1 MWKCPVCE
9 TEYDD
14 VTVCP
19 KCGFDGSC
27 DYEEYPTVFAVTGAK
42 STRALRREWEQKQGP
57 GLDQLLVEWFIGSH
71 QKKDATAA
79 ERCFREKAEAG
90 DAAAQW
96 WLGASYQY
104 GIGAEKNHRQ
114 ALHWYRLAARQGSQ
128 PAQDMLQALS
138 GQAHDQQQLE
148 LLLEQA
154 EQGDAQ
160 AQYEV
165 GRRLWNG
172 DGVDQDHKQAADW
185 FDRAARQGLA
195 AAQCA
200 LGLCYERGDGV
211 EQSYSQAVA
220 WCRWAAQQGDAEA
233 QCRLGRYLAAGCGV
247 RKDAAEA
254 AVWYRNAADQG
265 LAEAQYELGQCY
277 EQGKGVPKD
286 KAQAAKWYQKAA
298 DQGHENAKRALRKL
312 KRSLFS

>member
-1 MWKCPVCE
+1 MWKCPVCDQE
-9 TEYDD
+9 NNAATA
-14 VTVCP
+14 CP
-19 KCGFDGSC
+19 TCGFDGSC
-27 DYEEYPTVFAVTGAK
+27 DYEHYPTAFAVTGAK

-57 GLDQLLVEWFIGSH
+57 GLDQLLMEWFIGSH

-104 GIGAEKNHRQ
+104 GVGAEKNHRQ

-138 GQAHDQQQLE
+138 GQARERQLEQQL
-148 LLLEQA
+148 LEHA

-165 GRRLWNG
+165 GRRFWNG

-211 EQSYSQAVA
+211 EQDMWQAAA
-220 WCRWAAQQGDAEA
+220 WYQWAAQQDDVEA
-233 QCRLGRYLAAGCGV
+233 QLHLS
-247 RKDAAEA
+247 E
-254 AVWYRNAADQG
+254 
-265 LAEAQYELGQCY
+265 CY
-277 EQGKGVPKD
+277 EKGRGVPKD
-286 KAQAAKWYQKAA
+286 KEKAA
-298 DQGHENAKRALRKL
+298 EWLYKAAQHGGSYVKKWL
-312 KRSLFS
+312 KTLKK

>member
-9 TEYDD
+9 TEYGAL
-14 VTVCP
+14 TACP
-19 KCGFDGSC
+19 RCGFDGSC
-27 DYEEYPTVFAVTGAK
+27 DYEHYPTPFAVAGAK

-57 GLDQLLVEWFIGSH
+57 GLDQLLMEWFIGSH

-104 GIGAEKNHRQ
+104 GVGAEKNHRQ

-138 GQAHDQQQLE
+138 GQARERQLE
-148 LLLEQA
+148 QHLLEHA

-165 GRRLWNG
+165 GRRFWNG

-200 LGLCYERGDGV
+200 LGLCHERGDGV
-211 EQSYSQAVA
+211 EQDMWQAAA
-220 WCRWAAQQGDAEA
+220 WYQWAAQQDDAEA
-233 QCRLGRYLAAGCGV
+233 QLRLS
-247 RKDAAEA
+247 E
-254 AVWYRNAADQG
+254 
-265 LAEAQYELGQCY
+265 CY
-277 EQGKGVPKD
+277 EKGRGVPKD
-286 KAQAAKWYQKAA
+286 KEKAA
-298 DQGHENAKRALRKL
+298 EWLYKAAQHGGSYVKKWL
-312 KRSLFS
+312 KTLKK

>member
-1 MWKCPVCE
+1 MWKCPVCDKE
-9 TEYDD
+9 NNAEM
-14 VTVCP
+14 VCP
-19 KCGFDGSC
+19 TCGYDRTC
-27 DYEEYPTVFAVTGAK
+27 DYEQYPTVFAVAGAK

-57 GLDQLLVEWFIGSH
+57 GLDQLLMEWFIGSH

-104 GIGAEKNHRQ
+104 GVGAEKNHRQ

-138 GQAHDQQQLE
+138 GQARERQLEQQL
-148 LLLEQA
+148 LEHA

-165 GRRLWNG
+165 GRRFWNG

-211 EQSYSQAVA
+211 EQDMWQAAA
-220 WCRWAAQQGDAEA
+220 WYQWAAQQDDVEA
-233 QCRLGRYLAAGCGV
+233 QLHLS
-247 RKDAAEA
+247 E
-254 AVWYRNAADQG
+254 
-265 LAEAQYELGQCY
+265 CY
-277 EQGKGVPKD
+277 EKGRGVPKD
-286 KAQAAKWYQKAA
+286 KEKAA
-298 DQGHENAKRALRKL
+298 EWLYKAAQHGGSYVKKWL
-312 KRSLFS
+312 KTLKK

>member
-9 TEYDD
+9 TEYGAL
-14 VTVCP
+14 TACP
-19 KCGFDGSC
+19 RCGFDGSC
-27 DYEEYPTVFAVTGAK
+27 DYEHYPTPFAVAGAK

-57 GLDQLLVEWFIGSH
+57 GLDQLLMEWFIGSH

-90 DAAAQW
+90 DAAVQW

-104 GIGAEKNHRQ
+104 GVGAEKNHRQ

-138 GQAHDQQQLE
+138 GQARERQLE
-148 LLLEQA
+148 QHLLEHA

-165 GRRLWNG
+165 GRRFWNG

-211 EQSYSQAVA
+211 EQDMWQAAA
-220 WCRWAAQQGDAEA
+220 WYQWAAQQDDAEA
-233 QCRLGRYLAAGCGV
+233 QLRLS
-247 RKDAAEA
+247 E
-254 AVWYRNAADQG
+254 
-265 LAEAQYELGQCY
+265 CY
-277 EQGKGVPKD
+277 EKGRGVPKD
-286 KAQAAKWYQKAA
+286 KEKAA
-298 DQGHENAKRALRKL
+298 EWLYKAAQHGGSYVKKWL
-312 KRSLFS
+312 KTLKK

>member
-1 MWKCPVCE
+1 MWKCPVCDQE
-9 TEYDD
+9 NNAA
-14 VTVCP
+14 TVCP
-19 KCGFDGSC
+19 TCGFDGSC
-27 DYEEYPTVFAVTGAK
+27 DYEHYPTPFAVAGAK
-42 STRALRREWEQKQGP
+42 STRALRREWEQKRGP
-57 GLDQLLVEWFIGSH
+57 GLDQLLMEWFIGSH

-104 GIGAEKNHRQ
+104 GVGAEKNHRQ

-138 GQAHDQQQLE
+138 GQARERQLEQQL
-148 LLLEQA
+148 LEHA

-165 GRRLWNG
+165 GRRFWNG

-211 EQSYSQAVA
+211 EQDMWQAAA
-220 WCRWAAQQGDAEA
+220 WYQWAAQQDDVEA
-233 QCRLGRYLAAGCGV
+233 QLHLS
-247 RKDAAEA
+247 E
-254 AVWYRNAADQG
+254 
-265 LAEAQYELGQCY
+265 CY
-277 EQGKGVPKD
+277 EKGRGVPKD
-286 KAQAAKWYQKAA
+286 KEKAA
-298 DQGHENAKRALRKL
+298 EWLYKAAQHGGSYVKKWL
-312 KRSLFS
+312 KTLKK

>member
-9 TEYDD
+9 TEYGAL
-14 VTVCP
+14 TACP
-19 KCGFDGSC
+19 RCGFDGSC
-27 DYEEYPTVFAVTGAK
+27 DYEHYPTPFAVAGAK

-57 GLDQLLVEWFIGSH
+57 GLDQLLMEWFIGSH

-104 GIGAEKNHRQ
+104 GVGAEKNHRQ

-138 GQAHDQQQLE
+138 GQARERQLE
-148 LLLEQA
+148 QHLLEHA

-165 GRRLWNG
+165 GRRFWNG

-211 EQSYSQAVA
+211 EQDMWQAAA
-220 WCRWAAQQGDAEA
+220 WYQWAAQQDDAEA
-233 QCRLGRYLAAGCGV
+233 QLRLS
-247 RKDAAEA
+247 E
-254 AVWYRNAADQG
+254 
-265 LAEAQYELGQCY
+265 CY
-277 EQGKGVPKD
+277 EKGRGVPKD
-286 KAQAAKWYQKAA
+286 MEKAA
-298 DQGHENAKRALRKL
+298 EWLYKAAQHGGSYVKKWL
-312 KRSLFS
+312 KTLKK

>member
-9 TEYDD
+9 TEYGAL
-14 VTVCP
+14 TACP
-19 KCGFDGSC
+19 RCGFDGSC
-27 DYEEYPTVFAVTGAK
+27 DYEHYPTPFAVAGAK

-57 GLDQLLVEWFIGSH
+57 GLDQLLMEWFIGSH

-104 GIGAEKNHRQ
+104 GVGAEKNHRQ

-138 GQAHDQQQLE
+138 GQARERQLE
-148 LLLEQA
+148 QHLLEHA

-165 GRRLWNG
+165 GRRFWNG

-211 EQSYSQAVA
+211 EQDMWQAAA
-220 WCRWAAQQGDAEA
+220 WYQWAAQQDVAEA
-233 QCRLGRYLAAGCGV
+233 QLRLS
-247 RKDAAEA
+247 E
-254 AVWYRNAADQG
+254 
-265 LAEAQYELGQCY
+265 CY
-277 EQGKGVPKD
+277 EKGRGVPKD
-286 KAQAAKWYQKAA
+286 KEKAA
-298 DQGHENAKRALRKL
+298 EWLYKAAQHGGSYVKKWL
-312 KRSLFS
+312 KTLKK

>member
-9 TEYDD
+9 TEYGAL
-14 VTVCP
+14 TACP
-19 KCGFDGSC
+19 RCGFDGSC
-27 DYEEYPTVFAVTGAK
+27 DYEHYPTPFAVAGAK

-57 GLDQLLVEWFIGSH
+57 GLDQLLWNWFIGSH

-104 GIGAEKNHRQ
+104 GVGAEKNHRQ

-138 GQAHDQQQLE
+138 GQARERQLE
-148 LLLEQA
+148 QHLLEHA

-165 GRRLWNG
+165 GRRFWNG

-211 EQSYSQAVA
+211 EQDMWQAAA
-220 WCRWAAQQGDAEA
+220 WYQWAAQQDDAEA
-233 QCRLGRYLAAGCGV
+233 QLRLS
-247 RKDAAEA
+247 E
-254 AVWYRNAADQG
+254 
-265 LAEAQYELGQCY
+265 CY
-277 EQGKGVPKD
+277 EKGRGVPKD
-286 KAQAAKWYQKAA
+286 KEKAA
-298 DQGHENAKRALRKL
+298 EWLYKAAQHGGSYVKKWL
-312 KRSLFS
+312 KTLKK

>member
-9 TEYDD
+9 TEYGAL
-14 VTVCP
+14 TACP
-19 KCGFDGSC
+19 RCGFDGSC
-27 DYEEYPTVFAVTGAK
+27 DYEHYPTPFAVAGAK
-42 STRALRREWEQKQGP
+42 STRALRRAWEQKQGP
-57 GLDQLLVEWFIGSH
+57 GLDQLLMEWFIGSH

-104 GIGAEKNHRQ
+104 GVGAEKNHRQ

-138 GQAHDQQQLE
+138 GQARERQLE
-148 LLLEQA
+148 QHLLEHA

-165 GRRLWNG
+165 GRRFWNG

-211 EQSYSQAVA
+211 EQDMWQAAA
-220 WCRWAAQQGDAEA
+220 WYQWAAQQDDAEA
-233 QCRLGRYLAAGCGV
+233 QLRLS
-247 RKDAAEA
+247 E
-254 AVWYRNAADQG
+254 
-265 LAEAQYELGQCY
+265 CY
-277 EQGKGVPKD
+277 EKGRGVPKD
-286 KAQAAKWYQKAA
+286 KEKAA
-298 DQGHENAKRALRKL
+298 EWLYKAAQHGGSYVKKWL
-312 KRSLFS
+312 KTLKK

>member
-9 TEYDD
+9 TEYDAL
-14 VTVCP
+14 TACP
-19 KCGFDGSC
+19 RCGFDGSC
-27 DYEEYPTVFAVTGAK
+27 DYEHYPTPFTVAGAK
-42 STRALRREWEQKQGP
+42 STRALRREWEQKQDP
-57 GLDQLLVEWFIGSH
+57 GMEQLLMEWFIGSH

-104 GIGAEKNHRQ
+104 GVGAEKNHRQ

-138 GQAHDQQQLE
+138 GQAYDQQQLE
-148 LLLEQA
+148 LLLERA
-154 EQGDAQ
+154 EQGIRD

-165 GRRLWNG
+165 GRRFWNG
-172 DGVDQDHKQAADW
+172 DGVDQDHKQAAGW

-211 EQSYSQAVA
+211 EQDMWQAAA
-220 WCRWAAQQGDAEA
+220 WYQWAAQQDDAEA
-233 QCRLGRYLAAGCGV
+233 QLR
-247 RKDAAEA
+247 
-254 AVWYRNAADQG
+254 
-265 LAEAQYELGQCY
+265 LAECY
-277 EQGKGVPKD
+277 EEGQGVPKD
-286 KAQAAKWYQKAA
+286 MDEAIRWYRKAA
-298 DQGHENAKRALRKL
+298 EQGNKDAEKRLEVL
-312 KRSLFS
+312 EF

>member
-9 TEYDD
+9 TEYGD

-19 KCGFDGSC
+19 ACGYDRTC
-27 DYEEYPTVFAVTGAK
+27 DYEQYPTVFAVAGAK

-57 GLDQLLVEWFIGSH
+57 GLDQLLMEWFIGSH

-104 GIGAEKNHRQ
+104 GVGAEKNHRQ

-138 GQAHDQQQLE
+138 GQARERQLEQQL
-148 LLLEQA
+148 LEHA

-165 GRRLWNG
+165 GRRFWNG

-211 EQSYSQAVA
+211 EQDMWQAAA
-220 WCRWAAQQGDAEA
+220 WYQW
-233 QCRLGRYLAAGCGV
+233 
-247 RKDAAEA
+247 
-254 AVWYRNAADQG
+254 AADQG
-265 LAEAQYELGQCY
+265 LAEAQLRLAECY
-277 EQGKGVPKD
+277 EKGQGVPKD
-286 KAQAAKWYQKAA
+286 MDEAIRWYRKAA
-298 DQGHENAKRALRKL
+298 EQGNKDAEKRLEVLESK
-312 KRSLFS
+312 

>member
-9 TEYDD
+9 TEYGAL
-14 VTVCP
+14 TACP
-19 KCGFDGSC
+19 RCGFDGSC
-27 DYEEYPTVFAVTGAK
+27 DYEHYPTPFAVAGAK

-57 GLDQLLVEWFIGSH
+57 GLDQLLMEWFIGSH

-104 GIGAEKNHRQ
+104 GVGAEKNHRQ

-138 GQAHDQQQLE
+138 GQARERQLE
-148 LLLEQA
+148 QHLLEHA

-165 GRRLWNG
+165 GRRFWNG

-211 EQSYSQAVA
+211 EQDMWQAAA
-220 WCRWAAQQGDAEA
+220 WYQWAAQQDDAEA
-233 QCRLGRYLAAGCGV
+233 QLRLS
-247 RKDAAEA
+247 E
-254 AVWYRNAADQG
+254 
-265 LAEAQYELGQCY
+265 CY
-277 EQGKGVPKD
+277 EKGRGVPKD
-286 KAQAAKWYQKAA
+286 KEKAA
-298 DQGHENAKRALRKL
+298 EWLYKAAQHGGNYVKKWL
-312 KRSLFS
+312 KTLKK

>member
-9 TEYDD
+9 TEYGAL
-14 VTVCP
+14 TACP
-19 KCGFDGSC
+19 RCGFDGSC
-27 DYEEYPTVFAVTGAK
+27 DYEHYPTPFAVAGAK

-57 GLDQLLVEWFIGSH
+57 GLDQLLMEWFIGSH

-104 GIGAEKNHRQ
+104 GVGAEKNHRQ

-138 GQAHDQQQLE
+138 GLARERQLE
-148 LLLEQA
+148 QHLLEHA

-165 GRRLWNG
+165 GRRFWNG

-211 EQSYSQAVA
+211 EQDMWQAAA
-220 WCRWAAQQGDAEA
+220 WYQWAAQQDDAEA
-233 QCRLGRYLAAGCGV
+233 QLRLS
-247 RKDAAEA
+247 E
-254 AVWYRNAADQG
+254 
-265 LAEAQYELGQCY
+265 CY
-277 EQGKGVPKD
+277 EKGRGVPKD
-286 KAQAAKWYQKAA
+286 KEKAA
-298 DQGHENAKRALRKL
+298 EWLYKAAQHGGSYVKKWL
-312 KRSLFS
+312 KTLKK

>member
-9 TEYDD
+9 TEYGAL
-14 VTVCP
+14 TACP
-19 KCGFDGSC
+19 RCGFDGSC
-27 DYEEYPTVFAVTGAK
+27 DYEHYPTPFAVAGAK
-42 STRALRREWEQKQGP
+42 STRALRRGWEQKQGP
-57 GLDQLLVEWFIGSH
+57 GLDQLLMEWFIGSH

-104 GIGAEKNHRQ
+104 GVGAEKNHRQ

-138 GQAHDQQQLE
+138 GQARERQLE
-148 LLLEQA
+148 QHLLEHA

-165 GRRLWNG
+165 GRRFWNG

-211 EQSYSQAVA
+211 EQDMWQAAA
-220 WCRWAAQQGDAEA
+220 WYQWAAQQDDAEA
-233 QCRLGRYLAAGCGV
+233 QLRLS
-247 RKDAAEA
+247 E
-254 AVWYRNAADQG
+254 
-265 LAEAQYELGQCY
+265 CY
-277 EQGKGVPKD
+277 EKGRGVPKD
-286 KAQAAKWYQKAA
+286 KEKAA
-298 DQGHENAKRALRKL
+298 EWLYKAAQHGGSYVKKWL
-312 KRSLFS
+312 KTLKK

>member
-9 TEYDD
+9 TEYDAL
-14 VTVCP
+14 TACP
-19 KCGFDGSC
+19 RCGFDGSC
-27 DYEEYPTVFAVTGAK
+27 DYEHYPTVFAVAGAK

-57 GLDQLLVEWFIGSH
+57 GLDQLLMEWFIGSH

-104 GIGAEKNHRQ
+104 GVGAEKNHRQ

-138 GQAHDQQQLE
+138 GQARERQLEQQL
-148 LLLEQA
+148 LEHA

-165 GRRLWNG
+165 GRRFWNG

-211 EQSYSQAVA
+211 EQDMWQAAA
-220 WCRWAAQQGDAEA
+220 WYQWAAQQDDVEA
-233 QCRLGRYLAAGCGV
+233 QLHLS
-247 RKDAAEA
+247 E
-254 AVWYRNAADQG
+254 
-265 LAEAQYELGQCY
+265 CY
-277 EQGKGVPKD
+277 EKGRGVPKD
-286 KAQAAKWYQKAA
+286 KEKAA
-298 DQGHENAKRALRKL
+298 EWLYKAAQHGGSYVKKWL
-312 KRSLFS
+312 KTLKK

>member
-1 MWKCPVCE
+1 MWKCPVCDQE
-9 TEYDD
+9 NNAA
-14 VTVCP
+14 TVCP
-19 KCGFDGSC
+19 TCGFDGSC
-27 DYEEYPTVFAVTGAK
+27 DYEHYPTPFAVAGAK

-57 GLDQLLVEWFIGSH
+57 GLDQLLMEWFIGNH

-104 GIGAEKNHRQ
+104 GVGAEKNHRQ

-138 GQAHDQQQLE
+138 GQARERQLEQQL
-148 LLLEQA
+148 LEHA

-165 GRRLWNG
+165 GRRFWNG

-211 EQSYSQAVA
+211 EQDMWQAAA
-220 WCRWAAQQGDAEA
+220 WYQWAAQQDDVEA
-233 QCRLGRYLAAGCGV
+233 QLHLS
-247 RKDAAEA
+247 E
-254 AVWYRNAADQG
+254 
-265 LAEAQYELGQCY
+265 CY
-277 EQGKGVPKD
+277 EKGRGVPKD
-286 KAQAAKWYQKAA
+286 KEKAA
-298 DQGHENAKRALRKL
+298 EWLYKAAQHGGSYVKKWL
-312 KRSLFS
+312 KTLKK

>member
-1 MWKCPVCE
+1 M
-9 TEYDD
+9 
-14 VTVCP
+14 
-19 KCGFDGSC
+19 
-27 DYEEYPTVFAVTGAK
+27 AGAK

-57 GLDQLLVEWFIGSH
+57 GLDQLLMEWFIGSH

-104 GIGAEKNHRQ
+104 GVGAEKNHRQ

-138 GQAHDQQQLE
+138 GQARERQLEQQL
-148 LLLEQA
+148 LEHA

-165 GRRLWNG
+165 GRRFWNG

-211 EQSYSQAVA
+211 EQDMWQAAA
-220 WCRWAAQQGDAEA
+220 WYQWAAQQDDVEA
-233 QCRLGRYLAAGCGV
+233 QLHLS
-247 RKDAAEA
+247 E
-254 AVWYRNAADQG
+254 
-265 LAEAQYELGQCY
+265 CY
-277 EQGKGVPKD
+277 EKGRGVPKD
-286 KAQAAKWYQKAA
+286 KEKAA
-298 DQGHENAKRALRKL
+298 EWLYKAAQHGGSYVKKWL
-312 KRSLFS
+312 KTLKK

>member
-1 MWKCPVCE
+1 MWKCPVCDQE
-9 TEYDD
+9 NNAA
-14 VTVCP
+14 TVCP
-19 KCGFDGSC
+19 TCGFDGSC
-27 DYEEYPTVFAVTGAK
+27 DYEHYPTPFAVAGAK

-57 GLDQLLVEWFIGSH
+57 GLDQLLMEWFIGSH

-104 GIGAEKNHRQ
+104 GVGAEKNHRQ

-138 GQAHDQQQLE
+138 GQARERQLEQQL
-148 LLLEQA
+148 LEHA

-165 GRRLWNG
+165 GRRFWNG

-211 EQSYSQAVA
+211 EQDMWQAAA
-220 WCRWAAQQGDAEA
+220 WYQWAAQQDDVEA
-233 QCRLGRYLAAGCGV
+233 QLHLS
-247 RKDAAEA
+247 E
-254 AVWYRNAADQG
+254 
-265 LAEAQYELGQCY
+265 CY
-277 EQGKGVPKD
+277 EKGRGVPKD
-286 KAQAAKWYQKAA
+286 KKKAA
-298 DQGHENAKRALRKL
+298 EWLYKAAQHGGSYVKKWL
-312 KRSLFS
+312 KTLKK

>member
-9 TEYDD
+9 TEYGD

-27 DYEEYPTVFAVTGAK
+27 DYEHYPTPFAVAGAK

-57 GLDQLLVEWFIGSH
+57 GLDQLLMEWFIGSH

-104 GIGAEKNHRQ
+104 GVGAEKNHRQ

-138 GQAHDQQQLE
+138 GQARERQLEQQL
-148 LLLEQA
+148 LEHA

-165 GRRLWNG
+165 GRRFWNG

-211 EQSYSQAVA
+211 EQDMWQAAA
-220 WCRWAAQQGDAEA
+220 WYQWAAQQDDVEA
-233 QCRLGRYLAAGCGV
+233 QLHLS
-247 RKDAAEA
+247 E
-254 AVWYRNAADQG
+254 
-265 LAEAQYELGQCY
+265 CY
-277 EQGKGVPKD
+277 EKGRGVPKD
-286 KAQAAKWYQKAA
+286 KEKAA
-298 DQGHENAKRALRKL
+298 EWLYKAAQHGGSYVKKWL
-312 KRSLFS
+312 KTLKK

>member
-9 TEYDD
+9 TEYGD

-27 DYEEYPTVFAVTGAK
+27 DYEHYPTPFAVAGAK

-57 GLDQLLVEWFIGSH
+57 GMEQLLMEWFIGSR

-104 GIGAEKNHRQ
+104 GVGAEKNHRQ

-128 PAQDMLQALS
+128 PAQNMLQALS
-138 GQAHDQQQLE
+138 GQARERQLEQQL
-148 LLLEQA
+148 LEHA

-165 GRRLWNG
+165 GRRFWNG

-211 EQSYSQAVA
+211 EQDMWQAAA
-220 WCRWAAQQGDAEA
+220 WYQWAAQQDDVEA
-233 QCRLGRYLAAGCGV
+233 QLRLS
-247 RKDAAEA
+247 E
-254 AVWYRNAADQG
+254 
-265 LAEAQYELGQCY
+265 CY
-277 EQGKGVPKD
+277 EKGRGVPKD
-286 KAQAAKWYQKAA
+286 KEKAA
-298 DQGHENAKRALRKL
+298 EWLYKAAQHGGSYVKKWL
-312 KRSLFS
+312 KTLKK

>member
-9 TEYDD
+9 TEYGAL
-14 VTVCP
+14 TACP
-19 KCGFDGSC
+19 RCGFDGSC
-27 DYEEYPTVFAVTGAK
+27 DYEHYPTPFAVAGAK

-57 GLDQLLVEWFIGSH
+57 GLDQLLMEWFIGSH

-104 GIGAEKNHRQ
+104 GVGAEKNHRQ
-114 ALHWYRLAARQGSQ
+114 ALHWSRLAARQGSQ

-138 GQAHDQQQLE
+138 GQARERQLE
-148 LLLEQA
+148 QHLLEHA

-165 GRRLWNG
+165 GRRFWNG

-211 EQSYSQAVA
+211 EQDMWQAAA
-220 WCRWAAQQGDAEA
+220 WYQWAAQQDDAEA
-233 QCRLGRYLAAGCGV
+233 QLRLS
-247 RKDAAEA
+247 E
-254 AVWYRNAADQG
+254 
-265 LAEAQYELGQCY
+265 CY
-277 EQGKGVPKD
+277 EKGRGVPKD
-286 KAQAAKWYQKAA
+286 KEKAA
-298 DQGHENAKRALRKL
+298 EWLYKAAQHGGSYVKKWL
-312 KRSLFS
+312 KTLKK

>member
-1 MWKCPVCE
+1 MWKCPVCDQE
-9 TEYDD
+9 NNAA
-14 VTVCP
+14 TVCP
-19 KCGFDGSC
+19 TCGFDGSC
-27 DYEEYPTVFAVTGAK
+27 EYEHYPTPFAVAGAK

-57 GLDQLLVEWFIGSH
+57 GMEQLLMEWFIGSH

-104 GIGAEKNHRQ
+104 GVGAEKNHRQ

-138 GQAHDQQQLE
+138 GQARERQLEQQL
-148 LLLEQA
+148 LEHA

-165 GRRLWNG
+165 GRRFWNG

-211 EQSYSQAVA
+211 EQDMWQAAA
-220 WCRWAAQQGDAEA
+220 WYQWAAQQDDVEA
-233 QCRLGRYLAAGCGV
+233 QLRLS
-247 RKDAAEA
+247 E
-254 AVWYRNAADQG
+254 
-265 LAEAQYELGQCY
+265 CY
-277 EQGKGVPKD
+277 EKGRGVPKD
-286 KAQAAKWYQKAA
+286 KEKAA
-298 DQGHENAKRALRKL
+298 EWLYKAAQHGGSYVKKWL
-312 KRSLFS
+312 KTLKK

>member
-9 TEYDD
+9 TEYG
-14 VTVCP
+14 VLTACP
-19 KCGFDGSC
+19 RCGFDGSC
-27 DYEEYPTVFAVTGAK
+27 DYEHYPTPFAVAGAK

-57 GLDQLLVEWFIGSH
+57 GLDQLLMEWFIGSH

-104 GIGAEKNHRQ
+104 GVGAEKNHRQ

-138 GQAHDQQQLE
+138 GQARERQLE
-148 LLLEQA
+148 QHLLEHA

-165 GRRLWNG
+165 GRRFWNG

-211 EQSYSQAVA
+211 EQDMWQAAA
-220 WCRWAAQQGDAEA
+220 WYQWAAQLDDAEA
-233 QCRLGRYLAAGCGV
+233 QLRLS
-247 RKDAAEA
+247 E
-254 AVWYRNAADQG
+254 
-265 LAEAQYELGQCY
+265 CY
-277 EQGKGVPKD
+277 EKGRGVPKD
-286 KAQAAKWYQKAA
+286 KEKAA
-298 DQGHENAKRALRKL
+298 EWLYKAAQHGGSYVKKWL
-312 KRSLFS
+312 KTLKK

>member
-9 TEYDD
+9 TEYGAL
-14 VTVCP
+14 TACP
-19 KCGFDGSC
+19 RCGFDGSC
-27 DYEEYPTVFAVTGAK
+27 DYEHYLTPFAVAGAK

-57 GLDQLLVEWFIGSH
+57 GLDQLLMEWFIGSH

-104 GIGAEKNHRQ
+104 GVGAEKNHRQ

-138 GQAHDQQQLE
+138 GQARERQLE
-148 LLLEQA
+148 QHLLEHA

-165 GRRLWNG
+165 GRRFWNG

-211 EQSYSQAVA
+211 EQDMWQAAA
-220 WCRWAAQQGDAEA
+220 WYQWAAQQDDAEA
-233 QCRLGRYLAAGCGV
+233 QLRLS
-247 RKDAAEA
+247 E
-254 AVWYRNAADQG
+254 
-265 LAEAQYELGQCY
+265 CY
-277 EQGKGVPKD
+277 EKGRGVPKD
-286 KAQAAKWYQKAA
+286 KEKAA
-298 DQGHENAKRALRKL
+298 EWLYKAAQHGGSYVKKWL
-312 KRSLFS
+312 KTLKK

>member
-1 MWKCPVCE
+1 MWKCPVCDQE
-9 TEYDD
+9 NNAA
-14 VTVCP
+14 TVCP
-19 KCGFDGSC
+19 TCGFDGSC
-27 DYEEYPTVFAVTGAK
+27 DYEHYPTPFAVAGAK

-57 GLDQLLVEWFIGSH
+57 GLDQLLMEWFIGSH

-104 GIGAEKNHRQ
+104 GVGAEKNHRQ

-138 GQAHDQQQLE
+138 GQARERQLEQQL
-148 LLLEQA
+148 LEHA

-165 GRRLWNG
+165 GRRFWNG
-172 DGVDQDHKQAADW
+172 DSVDQDHKQAADW

-211 EQSYSQAVA
+211 EQDMWQAAA
-220 WCRWAAQQGDAEA
+220 WYQWAAQQDDVEA
-233 QCRLGRYLAAGCGV
+233 QLHLS
-247 RKDAAEA
+247 E
-254 AVWYRNAADQG
+254 
-265 LAEAQYELGQCY
+265 CY
-277 EQGKGVPKD
+277 EKGRGVPKD
-286 KAQAAKWYQKAA
+286 KEKAA
-298 DQGHENAKRALRKL
+298 EWLYKAAQHGGSYVKKWL
-312 KRSLFS
+312 KTLKK

>member
-9 TEYDD
+9 TEYGAL
-14 VTVCP
+14 TACP
-19 KCGFDGSC
+19 RCGFDGSC
-27 DYEEYPTVFAVTGAK
+27 DYEHYPTPFAVAGAK

-57 GLDQLLVEWFIGSH
+57 GLDQLLMEWFIGSH

-104 GIGAEKNHRQ
+104 GVGAEKNHRQ

-138 GQAHDQQQLE
+138 GQARERQLE
-148 LLLEQA
+148 QHLLEHA

-165 GRRLWNG
+165 GRRFWNG

-211 EQSYSQAVA
+211 EQDMWQAAA
-220 WCRWAAQQGDAEA
+220 WYQWAAQQDDAEA
-233 QCRLGRYLAAGCGV
+233 QLRLS
-247 RKDAAEA
+247 E
-254 AVWYRNAADQG
+254 
-265 LAEAQYELGQCY
+265 CY
-277 EQGKGVPKD
+277 EKGRGVPKD
-286 KAQAAKWYQKAA
+286 KEKAA
-298 DQGHENAKRALRKL
+298 EWLYKAAQHGGSYVKKWL
-312 KRSLFS
+312 KTLEK

>member
-9 TEYDD
+9 TEYGAL
-14 VTVCP
+14 TACP
-19 KCGFDGSC
+19 RCGFDGSC
-27 DYEEYPTVFAVTGAK
+27 DYEHYPTPFAVAGAK

-57 GLDQLLVEWFIGSH
+57 GLDQLLMEWFIGSH
-71 QKKDATAA
+71 QKKDSTAA

-104 GIGAEKNHRQ
+104 GVGAEKNHRQ

-138 GQAHDQQQLE
+138 GQARERQLE
-148 LLLEQA
+148 QHLLEHA

-165 GRRLWNG
+165 GRRFWNG

-211 EQSYSQAVA
+211 EQDMWQAAA
-220 WCRWAAQQGDAEA
+220 WYQWAAQQDDAEA
-233 QCRLGRYLAAGCGV
+233 QLRLS
-247 RKDAAEA
+247 E
-254 AVWYRNAADQG
+254 
-265 LAEAQYELGQCY
+265 CY
-277 EQGKGVPKD
+277 EKGRGVPKD
-286 KAQAAKWYQKAA
+286 KEKAA
-298 DQGHENAKRALRKL
+298 EWLYKAAQHGGSYVKKWL
-312 KRSLFS
+312 KTLKK

>member
-9 TEYDD
+9 TEYDAL
-14 VTVCP
+14 TACP

-27 DYEEYPTVFAVTGAK
+27 DYEHYPTAFAVTGAK

-57 GLDQLLVEWFIGSH
+57 GLDQLLMEWFIGSH
-71 QKKDATAA
+71 QKKDATTA

-104 GIGAEKNHRQ
+104 GVGAEKNHRQ

-138 GQAHDQQQLE
+138 GQARERQLEQQLE
-148 LLLEQA
+148 QQLLEQA

-165 GRRLWNG
+165 GRRFWNG
-172 DGVDQDHKQAADW
+172 DGVNQDHKQAADW

-211 EQSYSQAVA
+211 EQDMWQAAA
-220 WCRWAAQQGDAEA
+220 WYQWAAQQDHAEA
-233 QCRLGRYLAAGCGV
+233 QLRLS
-247 RKDAAEA
+247 E
-254 AVWYRNAADQG
+254 
-265 LAEAQYELGQCY
+265 CY
-277 EQGKGVPKD
+277 EKGRGVPKD
-286 KAQAAKWYQKAA
+286 KEKAA
-298 DQGHENAKRALRKL
+298 EWLYKAAQHGGSYVKKWL
-312 KRSLFS
+312 KTLKK

>member
-9 TEYDD
+9 TEYDAL
-14 VTVCP
+14 TACP

-27 DYEEYPTVFAVTGAK
+27 DYEHYPTPFAVAGAK

-57 GLDQLLVEWFIGSH
+57 GMEQLLMEWFIGSH

-104 GIGAEKNHRQ
+104 GVGAEKNHRQ

-138 GQAHDQQQLE
+138 GQARERQLEQQL
-148 LLLEQA
+148 LEHA

-165 GRRLWNG
+165 GRRFWNG

-211 EQSYSQAVA
+211 EQDMWQAAA
-220 WCRWAAQQGDAEA
+220 WYQWAAQQDDVEA
-233 QCRLGRYLAAGCGV
+233 QLHLS
-247 RKDAAEA
+247 E
-254 AVWYRNAADQG
+254 
-265 LAEAQYELGQCY
+265 CY
-277 EQGKGVPKD
+277 EKGRGVPKD
-286 KAQAAKWYQKAA
+286 KEKAA
-298 DQGHENAKRALRKL
+298 EWLYKAAQHGGSYVKKWL
-312 KRSLFS
+312 KTLKK

>member
-9 TEYDD
+9 TEYGD
-14 VTVCP
+14 VTACP
-19 KCGFDGSC
+19 RCGFDGSC
-27 DYEEYPTVFAVTGAK
+27 DYEHYPTAFAVAGTK

-57 GLDQLLVEWFIGSH
+57 GLDQLLMEWFIGSH

-104 GIGAEKNHRQ
+104 GVGAEKNHRQ

-128 PAQDMLQALS
+128 PAQDMLQTLS
-138 GQAHDQQQLE
+138 GQARERQLEQQL
-148 LLLEQA
+148 LEHA

-165 GRRLWNG
+165 GRRFWNG

-211 EQSYSQAVA
+211 EQDMWQAAA
-220 WCRWAAQQGDAEA
+220 WYQWAAQQDDAEA
-233 QCRLGRYLAAGCGV
+233 QLRLS
-247 RKDAAEA
+247 E
-254 AVWYRNAADQG
+254 
-265 LAEAQYELGQCY
+265 CY
-277 EQGKGVPKD
+277 EKGQGVPKD
-286 KAQAAKWYQKAA
+286 KEKAA
-298 DQGHENAKRALRKL
+298 EWLYKAAQHGGSYVKKWL
-312 KRSLFS
+312 KTLKK

>member
-9 TEYDD
+9 TECDAL
-14 VTVCP
+14 TVCP
-19 KCGFDGSC
+19 RCGFDGSC
-27 DYEEYPTVFAVTGAK
+27 DYERYPTVFAVAGAK

-57 GLDQLLVEWFIGSH
+57 GLDQLLMEWFIGSH
-71 QKKDATAA
+71 QKKDATTA

-104 GIGAEKNHRQ
+104 GVGAEKNHRQ

-128 PAQDMLQALS
+128 PAQEMLQALS
-138 GQAHDQQQLE
+138 GQARERQLEQQL
-148 LLLEQA
+148 LEHA

-165 GRRLWNG
+165 GRRFWNG

-211 EQSYSQAVA
+211 EQDMWQAAA
-220 WCRWAAQQGDAEA
+220 WYQWAAQQDDVEA
-233 QCRLGRYLAAGCGV
+233 QLHLS
-247 RKDAAEA
+247 E
-254 AVWYRNAADQG
+254 
-265 LAEAQYELGQCY
+265 CY
-277 EQGKGVPKD
+277 EKGRGVPKD
-286 KAQAAKWYQKAA
+286 KEKAA
-298 DQGHENAKRALRKL
+298 EWLYKAAQHGGSYVKKWL
-312 KRSLFS
+312 KTLKK

>member
-1 MWKCPVCE
+1 MWKCPVCDQE
-9 TEYDD
+9 NNAA
-14 VTVCP
+14 TVCP
-19 KCGFDGSC
+19 TCGFDGSC
-27 DYEEYPTVFAVTGAK
+27 DYEHYPTPFAVAGAK

-57 GLDQLLVEWFIGSH
+57 GLDQLLMEWFIGSH

-104 GIGAEKNHRQ
+104 GVGAEKNHRQ
-114 ALHWYRLAARQGSQ
+114 ALQWYRLAARQGSQ

-138 GQAHDQQQLE
+138 GQARERQLEQQL
-148 LLLEQA
+148 LEHA

-165 GRRLWNG
+165 GRRFWNG

-211 EQSYSQAVA
+211 EQDMWQAAA
-220 WCRWAAQQGDAEA
+220 WYQWAAQQDDVEA
-233 QCRLGRYLAAGCGV
+233 QLHLS
-247 RKDAAEA
+247 E
-254 AVWYRNAADQG
+254 
-265 LAEAQYELGQCY
+265 CY
-277 EQGKGVPKD
+277 EKGRGVPKD
-286 KAQAAKWYQKAA
+286 KEKAA
-298 DQGHENAKRALRKL
+298 EWLYKAAQHGGSYVKKWL
-312 KRSLFS
+312 KTLKK

>member
-9 TEYDD
+9 TEYDAL
-14 VTVCP
+14 TTCP
-19 KCGFDGSC
+19 RCGFDGSC
-27 DYEEYPTVFAVTGAK
+27 DYEHYPTAFAVTGAK

-57 GLDQLLVEWFIGSH
+57 GMEQLLMEWFIGSH

-104 GIGAEKNHRQ
+104 GVGAEKNHRQ

-128 PAQDMLQALS
+128 PAQDMLQVLS
-138 GQAHDQQQLE
+138 GQARERQLE
-148 LLLEQA
+148 QQLLEQA

-165 GRRLWNG
+165 GRRFWNG

-211 EQSYSQAVA
+211 EQDMWQAAA
-220 WCRWAAQQGDAEA
+220 WYQWAAQQDDAEA
-233 QCRLGRYLAAGCGV
+233 QLR
-247 RKDAAEA
+247 
-254 AVWYRNAADQG
+254 
-265 LAEAQYELGQCY
+265 LAECY
-277 EQGKGVPKD
+277 EKGQGVPKD
-286 KAQAAKWYQKAA
+286 KEKAA
-298 DQGHENAKRALRKL
+298 EWLYKAAQHGGNYVKKWL
-312 KRSLFS
+312 KTLKK

>member
-9 TEYDD
+9 TEYGAL
-14 VTVCP
+14 TACP
-19 KCGFDGSC
+19 RCGFDGSC
-27 DYEEYPTVFAVTGAK
+27 DYEHYPTPFAVAGAK

-57 GLDQLLVEWFIGSH
+57 GLDQLLMEWFIGSH

-104 GIGAEKNHRQ
+104 GVGAEKNHRQ

-138 GQAHDQQQLE
+138 GQARERQLE
-148 LLLEQA
+148 QHLLEHA

-165 GRRLWNG
+165 GRRFLNG

-211 EQSYSQAVA
+211 EQDMWQAAA
-220 WCRWAAQQGDAEA
+220 WYQWAAQQDDAEA
-233 QCRLGRYLAAGCGV
+233 QLRLS
-247 RKDAAEA
+247 E
-254 AVWYRNAADQG
+254 
-265 LAEAQYELGQCY
+265 CY
-277 EQGKGVPKD
+277 EKGRGVPKD
-286 KAQAAKWYQKAA
+286 KEKAA
-298 DQGHENAKRALRKL
+298 EWLYKAAQHGGSYVKKWL
-312 KRSLFS
+312 KTLKK